1 MDSGVMDVTTH
12 VPNHLNDSLEVTLN
26 VGIVG
31 LGYVGLPTAISFA
44 SRGHR
49 VTGLDISEARLAA
62 IRAGQVDL
70 LESDLQLLAEVDTLD
85 LTTEPLDLQ
94 ACDAV
99 LIAVPTPIDAHLQ
112 PDLAAIKSACAMV
125 VDHARAGQ
133 LFVLTSTTYAGCTN
147 DLLTEPLRRRGFT
160 VGEDVFVAFSPERID
175 PANRDVHHN
184 EVPRVVGGVTPACT
198 RAARGVLNIVAAGV
212 HEVSSPEAAEM
223 CKLLENT
230 FRAVNISLANEFA
243 EIAETL
249 GLDPIEIVEAASTK
263 PYGFMP
269 FYPGPGVGGHCIPC
283 DPRYLQWQM
292 RPHGRQTPVIDAAM
306 DAMAA
311 RPAHIVS
318 RVIET
323 LSDRGQGL
331 GGAKVLVAGIA
342 YKPDVQD
349 VRESPAIE
357 ILHRLR
363 LRGAEVTY
371 YDPYVPCVRLPDGTT
386 LATET
391 SFDPEHADLVLIH
404 TRQPGL
410 DTDLL
415 RKAPVVVDATYRLNE
430 LPDRVLP

>member
-1 MDSGVMDVTTH
+1 MDSGVMDVMTH

-44 SRGHR
+44 SKGHR

-62 IRAGQVDL
+62 IRECHVDL
-70 LESDLQLLAEVDTLD
+70 LESDLQLLAQVDTLD

-94 ACDAV
+94 GCEV
-99 LIAVPTPIDAHLQ
+99 VIIAVPTPIDAHLQ
-112 PDLAAIKSACAMV
+112 PDLAAIEAACAMV
-125 VDHARAGQ
+125 VEHASAGQ

-175 PANRDVHHN
+175 PANRDVHHD
-184 EVPRVVGGVTPACT
+184 EVPRVVGGVTPECV
-198 RAARGVLNIVAAGV
+198 RRARGALGIVSAGI

-243 EIAETL
+243 QISESL
-249 GLDPIEIVEAASTK
+249 GLDPIEIVEAAQTK
-263 PYGFMP
+263 PYGFMA

-292 RPHGRQTPVIDAAM
+292 RPHGLQTPVIDAAM

-311 RPAHIVS
+311 RPGHIVS
-318 RVIET
+318 RVMEA
-323 LSDRGQGL
+323 LSERGRGL
-331 GGAKVLVAGIA
+331 TGAKVLVAGIA
-342 YKPDVQD
+342 YKPNVQD

-363 LRGAEVTY
+363 ARGAEVTY
-371 YDPYVPCVRLPDGTT
+371 HDPFVPSVRLPDGTT
-386 LATET
+386 MT
-391 SFDPEHADLVLIH
+391 SELSLDAEDADLVLVH

-410 DTDLL
+410 DVELL
-415 RKAPVVVDATYRLNE
+415 RKAPVVVDATYRLAE